1 MAQVVRPQGFIGP
14 IVLLI
19 IGIVLLF
26 NGVPA
31 LIQWIGWV
39 AQVSL
44 ITGVDGALEQAG
56 GPLLLAA
63 GATFV
68 GFLLLRGGWNA
79 LMGLARTASK
89 RAQEQVRTGAQQVRR
104 EVDQR
109 RTQLSA
115 QAQHLQDRVPQSWR
129 ERIDA
134 AAREVEAER
143 ARRSG
148 QQPSV
153 YAHSQWQAPEGQRA
167 PQQSPAQQRPQQM
180 PGQQP
185 AQQRPAAQPQRQ
197 QAPGADRLARI
208 EELRGRVGER
218 LERQASQSPQA
229 AKQAAAQVKRAA
241 EMAAARAQRGV
252 ESSVDP
258 EVRALVGRLDRADAE
273 RVRRRGSSL
282 TSSSLS
288 TSALSK
294 TSLTLN
300 SLLRQRR

>member
-19 IGIVLLF
+19 VGIVLLF

-104 EVDQR
+104 EVDER
-109 RTQLSA
+109 RPQATG

-148 QQPSV
+148 QQPDV
-153 YAHSQWQAPEGQRA
+153 YANSQWQSPQGQ
-167 PQQSPAQQRPQQM
+167 QQRPQQA
-180 PGQQP
+180 PTQQQP
-185 AQQRPAAQPQRQ
+185 MQQPVQRPAAQQVGQR
-197 QAPGADRLARI
+197 APGADRLARI
-208 EELRGRVGER
+208 EQLRQQVDSRSQQAGRLQDSGTSAAQRV
-218 LERQASQSPQA
+218 RQAA
-229 AKQAAAQVKRAA
+229 VD
-241 EMAAARAQRGV
+241 EAARVQQRQLPNPSV
-252 ESSVDP
+252 EVS
-258 EVRALVGRLDRADAE
+258 ALIGRLDAVDTE
-273 RVRRRGSSL
+273 RIRRRGSSL

-294 TSLTLN
+294 TSLTLD
-300 SLLRQRR
+300 SLLRHRR

>member
-19 IGIVLLF
+19 VGIVLLI

-31 LIQWIGWV
+31 LVQWIGWV

-44 ITGVDGALEQAG
+44 VTGVEGALEQAG

-63 GATFV
+63 GSTFV

-89 RAQEQVRTGAQQVRR
+89 RAQEQVRRGAQQVRR
-104 EVDQR
+104 EVDER
-109 RTQLSA
+109 RTQATA

-148 QQPSV
+148 QQPNV
-153 YAHSQWQAPEGQRA
+153 YANSQWQAPQRA
-167 PQQSPAQQRPQQM
+167 PQHAPAQPRPQQA
-180 PGQQP
+180 PSQQA
-185 AQQRPAAQPQRQ
+185 AQQRPAPQPARQ
-197 QAPGADRLARI
+197 QSPGADRLARI
-208 EELRGRVGER
+208 EQLRSRVGER
-218 LERQASQSPQA
+218 LERQAAQSPQA
-229 AKQAAAQVKRAA
+229 AKQTATQVKRAA
-241 EMAAARAQRGV
+241 EMAAARAQRGA
-252 ESSVDP
+252 ESSLDP
-258 EVRALVGRLDRADAE
+258 EVQALVGRLDLADAE

-294 TSLTLN
+294 TSLTLD

>member
-19 IGIVLLF
+19 VGVVLLI

-44 ITGVDGALEQAG
+44 VSGVERAIEQAA

-63 GATFV
+63 GSTFV

-104 EVDQR
+104 EVDER
-109 RTQLSA
+109 RPQATG

-148 QQPSV
+148 QQPDV
-153 YAHSQWQAPEGQRA
+153 YANSQWQSPQGQ
-167 PQQSPAQQRPQQM
+167 QQRPQQA
-180 PGQQP
+180 PTQQQP
-185 AQQRPAAQPQRQ
+185 MQQPVQRPAAQQVGQR
-197 QAPGADRLARI
+197 APGADRLARI
-208 EELRGRVGER
+208 EQLRQQVDSRSQQAGRLQDSGTSAAQRV
-218 LERQASQSPQA
+218 RQAA
-229 AKQAAAQVKRAA
+229 VD
-241 EMAAARAQRGV
+241 EAARVQQRQLPNPSV
-252 ESSVDP
+252 EVS
-258 EVRALVGRLDRADAE
+258 ALIGRLDAVDTE
-273 RVRRRGSSL
+273 RIRRRGSSL

-294 TSLTLN
+294 TSLTLD
-300 SLLRQRR
+300 SLLRHRR

>member
-19 IGIVLLF
+19 VGVVLLI

-44 ITGVDGALEQAG
+44 VSGVERAIEQAAV
-56 GPLLLAA
+56 PLLLAA
-63 GATFV
+63 GSTFV

-79 LMGLARTASK
+79 LMGLARSASK

-109 RTQLSA
+109 RTQVTG
-115 QAQHLQDRVPQSWR
+115 QAEHLQNRVPQSWR

-148 QQPSV
+148 QQPNV
-153 YAHSQWQAPEGQRA
+153 YANSQWQSPQGQ
-167 PQQSPAQQRPQQM
+167 QQRPQQQAA
-180 PGQQP
+180 PRPQQQAPAQQP
-185 AQQRPAAQPQRQ
+185 ARRPAQQ

-208 EELRGRVGER
+208 EQLRRQVDGR
-218 LERQASQSPQA
+218 LPQA
-229 AKQAAAQVKRAA
+229 GISQDAGARAAQRVKQAAVD
-241 EMAAARAQRGV
+241 EAARVQQRQLPNP
-252 ESSVDP
+252 SD
-258 EVRALVGRLDRADAE
+258 EVSALIGRLDAADTE
-273 RVRRRGSSL
+273 RIRRRGSSL

-288 TSALSK
+288 TSALTK
-294 TSLTLN
+294 TSLTLD
-300 SLLRQRR
+300 SLLRHRR